1 MRALAFLLCLLAV
14 PVSAQAKDAAGSK
27 DSPLVGRYQ
36 GSQISFYAT
45 RDFDDAWLLQAPL
58 NVTAISAGAKSA
70 HGGEEW
76 LKVQGRSTDIR
87 YDGPVGRSSLEI
99 IGNLQSGLTAK
110 GFTTLFDCADTAC
123 FTGATNDSYLL
134 GWYLDDAQQNGRYA
148 AHARYT
154 LASLDRPEGKVYVAL
169 LVGEAT
175 SGPTVFLRIVE
186 LKPMDAGKV
195 VFIDADAMQKSLAA
209 SGRVALY
216 GIYFDTDR
224 DTLKPDFE
232 TDAGS
237 DRPPAENQS
246 RTEADR
252 RWPHRQPGRVRLQ
265 CRSFPATRGRGGRR
279 AGGDVRDR
287 QRSADAV
294 RRGHGGAGSAKR
306 DRGRARKEQTCRA
319 CRKVTGR
326 YGRSLASVRGSTQSS
341 RVE

>member
-1 MRALAFLLCLLAV
+1 MRAFIVLLCLLALS
-14 PVSAQAKDAAGSK
+14 VSAQAKDAAGSK

-76 LKVQGRSTDIR
+76 LKVQGRSTEIR

-99 IGNLQSGLTAK
+99 ISNLQSGLAAK

-123 FTGATNDSYLL
+123 FAGATNDSYLL

-224 DTLKPDFE
+224 DTLKPDSKPTLDQIARLLK
-232 TDAGS
+232 TDLELKLIVAGHT
-237 DRPPAENQS
+237 DNQGAFDYNVDLS
-246 RTEADR
+246 R
-252 RWPHRQPGRVRLQ
+252 
-265 CRSFPATRGRGGRR
+265 RR
-279 AGGDVRDR
+279 AAAVVGALAATYGIARDR
-287 QRSADAV
+287 LTPF
-294 RRGHGGAGSAKR
+294 GAGMAAPAAPNSTEE
-306 DRGRARKEQTCRA
+306 GRAKNR
-319 CRKVTGR
+319 
-326 YGRSLASVRGSTQSS
+326 
-341 RVE
+341 RVELVEK